1 MARNERPAALTRVDL
16 SHTPDRLEFWAGLF
30 PHGYLS
36 IVAALAGV
44 GKTVLLTYLMWQAS
58 RENGGYFLGRRVEPA
73 PCIYLDFD
81 APGDGRNI
89 LYWLDKHEESYPDG
103 DRSKIIALEPGPFTG
118 DMNKYVVKELRAMIL
133 ESNAGVLIL
142 DSFMAAF
149 PNTDQIKANTVMG
162 PMTTLR
168 QIASDLGIPVVVIDH
183 LPKPMAGEQAGARG
197 VMGSVAKTAQARSVH
212 ILTRLAKEQVGNANV
227 LKWAVDKMSYGR
239 RPEPF
244 GVELKFQEHGL
255 SIEPYDL
262 PDESPTNKTATAQRA
277 MLDHLEANR
286 GATVSRKTLLGVAID
301 ETGASQRTAELALQ
315 RLQSSLDGELITTA
329 MPGVGNPTGYRL
341 IPHALGNL
349 AVNALNTVQDEET
362 ITAKGFA

>member
-1 MARNERPAALTRVDL
+1 
-16 SHTPDRLEFWAGLF
+16 
-30 PHGYLS
+30 
-36 IVAALAGV
+36 
-44 GKTVLLTYLMWQAS
+44 
-58 RENGGYFLGRRVEPA
+58 
-73 PCIYLDFD
+73 
-81 APGDGRNI
+81 
-89 LYWLDKHEESYPDG
+89 
-103 DRSKIIALEPGPFTG
+103 
-118 DMNKYVVKELRAMIL
+118 
-133 ESNAGVLIL
+133 
-142 DSFMAAF
+142 
-149 PNTDQIKANTVMG
+149 
-162 PMTTLR
+162 
-168 QIASDLGIPVVVIDH
+168 
-183 LPKPMAGEQAGARG
+183 
-197 VMGSVAKTAQARSVH
+197 
-212 ILTRLAKEQVGNANV
+212 
-227 LKWAVDKMSYGR
+227 MSYGR

-277 MLDHLEANR
+277 MLDHLQANR
-286 GATVSRKTLLGVAID
+286 GATVSRKILLGVAID